1 MAKKF
6 TQIPE
11 ELFEHVLWEKASND
25 YKMVL
30 ITILR
35 HTAFEDQN
43 KANLKKGQ
51 CQKSVREIA
60 KEAKT
65 SKSTAEHAIDHFIG
79 LNSHKKVRGDVPAQS
94 RRILERQK
102 ERQKERREKQVY
114 NILLNG
120 FYESGETESETE
132 SETRGETKERQKR
145 DNLPGKK
152 QTTDE
157 DEEIVFKKDVRSF
170 RGCGNV
176 DNSQASYQHSPQPSK
191 SPFSQKANKPST
203 SSSLSS
209 ENTSEESLLELV
221 FARIATFKLM
231 DGSSLKNQSI
241 QQWSS
246 RHSHKDML
254 LILDWFDAMQKKKF
268 AQGEILT
275 EAYLQ
280 DGITQGWWKIWAKR
294 KFAKEQDEKQA
305 EKQRG

>member
-1 MAKKF
+1 MARWKRAIRSAMQKLRQLLLVIADLHNSRKEISMAKKF

-102 ERQKERREKQVY
+102 ERQKVRPE
-114 NILLNG
+114 
-120 FYESGETESETE
+120 
-132 SETRGETKERQKR
+132 ERQKR
-145 DNLPGKK
+145 DKRETIFLGKNK
-152 QTTDE
+152 QRMKT
-157 DEEIVFKKDVRSF
+157 KR
-170 RGCGNV
+170 
-176 DNSQASYQHSPQPSK
+176 
-191 SPFSQKANKPST
+191 
-203 SSSLSS
+203 
-209 ENTSEESLLELV
+209 
-221 FARIATFKLM
+221 
-231 DGSSLKNQSI
+231 SSLKKTYVRLGAVEMLITRKRVINI
-241 QQWSS
+241 
-246 RHSHKDML
+246 RHSLRNRLSHKRQTSRLRPRLYRRRTRPKNRFSNSSLPVSPRSNSWMDHLSKINPSNNGL
-254 LILDWFDAMQKKKF
+254 LD
-268 AQGEILT
+268 ILT
-275 EAYLQ
+275 K
-280 DGITQGWWKIWAKR
+280 TC
-294 KFAKEQDEKQA
+294 F
-305 EKQRG
+305 